1 MPVARFAYTAMSMD
15 GRPLSGET
23 EAADENGVASELGA
37 RGLILVEA
45 KRLGE
50 AGAAGLFARRADP
63 RAVTAFLGELS
74 LMLKSGLTID
84 EALLLASED
93 LKGGLRDIVRTLR
106 ADVLA
111 GQSFVQALQRHPG
124 TFPAEIVA
132 MARVAEATGHLDR
145 VLAVVVA
152 QRQRGHILADKVTGA
167 LRYPAFL
174 LLAAASVLVFFLV
187 HVVPQFAGL
196 IGDSGQTPGSMVA
209 TVLALSAW
217 MAENSDLLGGG
228 AILVLSGG
236 LLAAR
241 VKAIRDGFIRSATRL
256 PLISGI
262 WRLRRTALFTT
273 NLGTL
278 LSQGVPLVEALKV
291 LESVVGVDGE
301 ALVAAVGDDVRRGG
315 RLSEALGRVDLLPDV
330 AARMLRIG
338 EETGELATVASE
350 AGALYE
356 KKLTERLDR
365 VGALVGPIA
374 IIVIAVVIGGLMV
387 TIMSALMSVNQ
398 LVS

>member
-1 MPVARFAYTAMSMD
+1 
-15 GRPLSGET
+15 
-23 EAADENGVASELGA
+23 
-37 RGLILVEA
+37 
-45 KRLGE
+45 
-50 AGAAGLFARRADP
+50 
-63 RAVTAFLGELS
+63 
-74 LMLKSGLTID
+74 
-84 EALLLASED
+84 
-93 LKGGLRDIVRTLR
+93 
-106 ADVLA
+106 
-111 GQSFVQALQRHPG
+111 
-124 TFPAEIVA
+124 
-132 MARVAEATGHLDR
+132 
-145 VLAVVVA
+145 
-152 QRQRGHILADKVTGA
+152 VTGA

-174 LLAAASVLVFFLV
+174 LVAAAGVLIFFLI

-228 AILVLSGG
+228 AIVVLSGG

-241 VKAIRDGFIRSATRL
+241 VKAIRDGFVRSATRL